1 MGKLF
6 NLKKWLTLPDTARHL
21 TLLFGED
28 VTEADVLR
36 LALDGHLRLSV
47 NFVNSSFAMS
57 GKTVPIAEAKYQ
69 DVRALDGVGTVR
81 LYHGPVLLFNGV
93 GHVFQYES
101 TVCLQ
106 GVYDLTMLGAERL
119 DIEHEFQ
126 RMTDGP
132 EVTSVYLNGV
142 FVEGVGGQ
150 MFQLRQSSNDNEE
163 GLGSYAKLMELKKDI
178 ADHKYEPAEAERLLS
193 KHEEDRK
200 KFFGKKEKKGIT
212 DGHYPTNLPEDG
224 VLVVRTDAL
233 RKFEQALI
241 EEQSKPDKP
250 LNTTERNTLLTI
262 IAALCDHS
270 KIDRK
275 AHGSATQIA
284 RLTENLGASVS
295 DDAVR
300 KALNKISDAVESR
313 NK

>member
-36 LALDGHLRLSV
+36 LALDGHIRLSA
-47 NFVNSSFAMS
+47 NFVNSSLAMS
-57 GKTVPIAEAKYQ
+57 GKTVPIAEAKFQ
-69 DVRALDGVGTVR
+69 DVPSLDGDGMVR
-81 LYHGPVLLFNGV
+81 LYHGPELFFNEAS
-93 GHVFQYES
+93 HIFQYES

-106 GVYDLTMLGAERL
+106 GVYDLTMFGAETL
-119 DIEHEFQ
+119 DIEYEYQ

-132 EVTSVYLNGV
+132 EVTSVYLDGA

-150 MFQLRQSSNDNEE
+150 IFQLRRCFNDNEV

-178 ADHKYEPAEAERLLS
+178 ADKKYEPAEAERLLN
-193 KHEEDRK
+193 KHEDDRK

-233 RKFEQALI
+233 REFEQKLI
-241 EEQSKPDKP
+241 DKQSESDKP
-250 LNTTERNTLLTI
+250 LKSNERNTLLTI
-262 IAALCDHS
+262 IAALCNYSDI
-270 KIDRK
+270 KLD
-275 AHGSATQIA
+275 AHGTATQIA
-284 RLTENLGASVS
+284 KLTQEIGASVS

-300 KALNKISDAVESR
+300 EALKKMSGAVESR